1 MTLREYIKDSSPPR
15 IAILILQDD
24 DSVLSIEYD
33 KTEYEEINKEL
44 MEREVMDTSDE
55 DDLVEV
61 WLRWENGEANIS
73 IFQLVL
79 E

>member
-24 DSVLSIEYD
+24 GGIISIEYD

-44 MEREVMDTSDE
+44 IDREVMETKEE
-55 DDLVEV
+55 DDLIEV
-61 WLRWENGEANIS
+61 WIR
-73 IFQLVL
+73 
-79 E
+79 

>member
-24 DSVLSIEYD
+24 GGIISIEYD

-44 MEREVMDTSDE
+44 IDREVMETKEE
-55 DDLVEV
+55 DDLIEV
-61 WLRWENGEANIS
+61 WIRWENGGANIN
-73 IFQLVL
+73 ILQL

>member
-24 DSVLSIEYD
+24 DGIISIEYD

-44 MEREVMDTSDE
+44 IDREVMETKEE
-55 DDLVEV
+55 DDCIEV
-61 WLRWENGEANIS
+61 WID
-73 IFQLVL
+73 
-79 E
+79 